1 MEKFWPVVKDYIKKS
16 DMFILSIGIIC
27 TIYGMIMI
35 SSSYLGTPSQI
46 IIQTIAMILG
56 IFLFVVFSIVDVDII
71 ADRSVLLYIFSI
83 LFISTLFIW
92 GEEGDT
98 GNSAWLRFGGIGV
111 QPAEIVKIAY
121 IIIQGR
127 QMIVLQERDGINK
140 PKSVIALLAVFV
152 VIFGLIIVSSSDL
165 GSALVYFFVFAVMLF
180 AG

>member
-1 MEKFWPVVKDYIKKS
+1 MEKFWPVVKDSIKKS

-46 IIQTIAMILG
+46 VIQTIAMILG

-111 QPAEIVKIAY
+111 QPAEIVKIA
-121 IIIQGR
+121 
-127 QMIVLQERDGINK
+127 
-140 PKSVIALLAVFV
+140 
-152 VIFGLIIVSSSDL
+152 
-165 GSALVYFFVFAVMLF
+165 
-180 AG
+180 